1 MSLSISKLKS
11 LRIVYGNQ
19 IATIDVTRRIAKISS
34 LFQRKKKRR
43 GNGCVIIIWNITQ
56 YQTHNQ
62 KSLNIMRHDIIIW
75 KYITSE

>member
-11 LRIVYGNQ
+11 LRIVYGNK
-19 IATIDVTRRIAKISS
+19 IATMDVTRCIAKINS
-34 LFQRKKKRR
+34 FKEKKRR
-43 GNGCVIIIWNITQ
+43 GYGCVIIIWNITQ